1 MFPMPF
7 ANGTGPSSST
17 RCVDLDGEPNPNSL
31 PTHGWVARVVASG
44 LALDRKVGRRTSS
57 WPETREHPRAHLKSL
72 RRHFLLAPRLNSMH
86 DARVRNPE
94 LCDQCPHEHLMN
106 ASWRIFVSEIM
117 TTCFFCITCCV
128 HITVRRTLEYQG
140 ARAPLPA
147 AGGCMQC
154 VVSFAFQRKAHF
166 RYASVVSFWNRV
178 QYLK

>member
-1 MFPMPF
+1 MIRRAHWPNAIDIVLEPSDRIATIARADDFLCAATTMHATMFPMPF

-44 LALDRKVGRRTSS
+44 LDRKVGRRTSS

-94 LCDQCPHEHLMN
+94 LCDQCPHIQLMN
-106 ASWRIFVSEIM
+106 AL
-117 TTCFFCITCCV
+117 C
-128 HITVRRTLEYQG
+128 
-140 ARAPLPA
+140 A
-147 AGGCMQC
+147 AGG
-154 VVSFAFQRKAHF
+154 S
-166 RYASVVSFWNRV
+166 S
-178 QYLK
+178 